1 MVFFVYVCMCVFLSG
16 FFPSSIKGCEAF
28 LRHKMTL
35 ISPSVLKK
43 YGIPFD
49 KVGSTCLKTAY
60 AASKIGSVNFYWLQ
74 KSSVV
79 YFKLVISFLCYYFF
93 ENHED
98 I

>member
-1 MVFFVYVCMCVFLSG
+1 MFFFVYVCMCVFLSG

-49 KVGSTCLKTAY
+49 KVGSL
-60 AASKIGSVNFYWLQ
+60 SL
-74 KSSVV
+74 
-79 YFKLVISFLCYYFF
+79 
-93 ENHED
+93 
-98 I
+98 

>member
-1 MVFFVYVCMCVFLSG
+1 MSLYSINIKNVAVDNKPVLTQLFDLAFSFTCFLFFLSDRLSLSNGFFVYVCVFLSG

-49 KVGSTCLKTAY
+49 KVGSL
-60 AASKIGSVNFYWLQ
+60 SL
-74 KSSVV
+74 
-79 YFKLVISFLCYYFF
+79 
-93 ENHED
+93 
-98 I
+98 